1 MGGLRTAGDLV
12 ARAQLEKKLNIHDAK
27 NYVAEKLG
35 IDLET
40 MTDECRMKELREKLD
55 IGSGASPLGS
65 AKGLA
70 AKTRIAEIC
79 DFRINSVTRFFKKTK
94 RDEASPTL
102 DLSNAARRSIKPQ
115 R

>member
-12 ARAQLEKKLNIHDAK
+12 ARAQMEKKLKIHDAK
-27 NYVAEKLG
+27 NYVREKLG

-55 IGSGASPLGS
+55 IGSGASPIGS

-79 DFRINSVTRFFKKTK
+79 DFRINSVTRFLKKT
-94 RDEASPTL
+94 RLGEASPTL
-102 DLSNAARRSIKPQ
+102 DQPE
-115 R
+115 